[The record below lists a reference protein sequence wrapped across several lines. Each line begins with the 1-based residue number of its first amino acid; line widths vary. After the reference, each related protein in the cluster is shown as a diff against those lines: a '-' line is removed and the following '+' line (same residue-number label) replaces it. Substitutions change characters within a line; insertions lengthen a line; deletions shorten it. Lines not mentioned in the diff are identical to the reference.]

1 MYLCIN
7 ESLLYNRD
15 WHSIVN
21 LLCFNKMK
29 GRKKEGR
36 KERRKKRRKI
46 PEETSK
52 NIGQAERLM
61 QGLI

>member
-1 MYLCIN
+1 M
-7 ESLLYNRD
+7 LYNRD

-21 LLCFNKMK
+21 LLCFNKMQ
-29 GRKKEGR
+29 GRKKERR
-36 KERRKKRRKI
+36 KERRKERMKI
-46 PEETSK
+46 PVETSK